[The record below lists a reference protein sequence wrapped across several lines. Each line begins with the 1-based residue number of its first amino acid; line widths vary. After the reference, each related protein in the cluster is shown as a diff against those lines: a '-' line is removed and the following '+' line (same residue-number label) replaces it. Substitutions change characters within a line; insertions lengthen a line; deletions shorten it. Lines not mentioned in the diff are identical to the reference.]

1 MLDQISFHYKTK
13 HTNFGRPTSAFEDT
27 NAQIIMNIEPKHQI
41 GINLELSTSCILNV
55 PIHSYQNDFTFLVN
69 GKEFKTSRLIS
80 DLLSPH
86 ICHIHTSDPTFDTF
100 TINTHESGD
109 FSFILNLVRFDKI
122 KIPEKEIPFIF
133 EVIKILKNDSIIHI
147 EENNTTNV
155 TNENVF
161 DRIKLSKF
169 FDDNFL
175 SIEIDFISSHFY
187 ELCDS
192 HEEELFEIHAD
203 TLFNILNNR
212 KLKITSEDQLLH
224 FINKLYS
231 KNVNYSILY
240 ETVLFENVS
249 TEAIQ
254 EFTTV
259 FDNDDMTKEIWNR
272 LIERLLKDTNKEDQ
286 TVITNRYKNNV
297 KTIE

>member
-13 HTNFGRPTSAFEDT
+13 RTNFGRSKSAFEDT
-27 NAQIIMNIEPKHQI
+27 KAQIIMNIEPKHQND
-41 GINLELSTSCILNV
+41 INLELSPSCILNV

-69 GKEFKTSRLIS
+69 GKEYKTSRLIS

-109 FSFILNLVRFDKI
+109 FSFILNLAKFDKI

-133 EVIKILKNDSIIHI
+133 EVIKTLKNNSIIHI
-147 EENNTTNV
+147 EEMNTTKI

-161 DRIKLSKF
+161 SRIKLSKF
-169 FDDNFL
+169 FDDNYQ

-187 ELCDS
+187 ELCES
-192 HEEELFEIHAD
+192 HEEELLEIPVD
-203 TLFNILNNR
+203 ILFNILNNR
-212 KLKITSEDQLLH
+212 KLKITSEDQLLY

-249 TEAIQ
+249 TKAMQ
-254 EFTTV
+254 EFTTI

-272 LIERLLKDTNKEDQ
+272 LIEKLLKDTKNEDQ
-286 TVITNRYKNNV
+286 TVIKNRYIKKV